1 MRFHHLLSA
10 IAAAAAAASIPT
22 FAHTEPAPGAQ
33 SHDIVV
39 QGDRDPQR
47 RVHAFVSQLTPGSFD
62 DQVGRFLD
70 PVCPRV
76 LGLPGGANA
85 LVEGRFRKVA
95 AAIGAPVAPQDC
107 TVDVYVLVGR
117 SKAEII
123 DGLRK
128 QAPALV
134 NGVKDSVLRRLAE
147 SPGPVAAWQILGRI
161 GSDGMPQTTVSTS
174 SGDSVPMAS
183 TINWASRIS
192 TITRPKFLG
201 SVLVVEANALDKVDT
216 RQLADYAVMRTLA
229 PTDTTRQLR
238 LPAQSILQLFD
249 PGASPEV
256 TAQSVTRW
264 DYAYLKALYSTS
276 NVANAIQQR
285 SEIGSKMSSQLQKDP
300 Q

>member
-1 MRFHHLLSA
+1 MRVHHLLSA
-10 IAAAAAAASIPT
+10 IAAAAFAIPAAAQT
-22 FAHTEPAPGAQ
+22 AQ
-33 SHDIVV
+33 PEDIIV
-39 QGDRDPQR
+39 QGDRNPQR
-47 RVHAFVSQLTPGSFD
+47 QVHDFVSQLTPGTFD

-85 LVEGRFRKVA
+85 LVEARFRKVA

-117 SKAEII
+117 NKAEII

-134 NGVKDSVLRRLAE
+134 AGVKESVLHRLREA
-147 SPGPVAAWQILGRI
+147 PGPVAAWQIIGRI
-161 GSDGMPQTTVSTS
+161 GSDGVPLTTVSTS

-183 TINWASRIS
+183 TIGWASRIS
-192 TITRPKFLG
+192 NITRPRFLG
-201 SVLVVEANALDKVDT
+201 SVLVVEAAALDKVDT

-229 PTDTTRQLR
+229 PTDTTRQLT

-249 PGASPEV
+249 AGASPEM

-276 NVANAIQQR
+276 NSVNAIQQR
-285 SEIGSKMSSQLQKDP
+285 SEIGRKMSKELQKDP
-300 Q
+300 R